1 MKLLTKNLLP
11 MKNFKVNTTP
21 LIIPILAAVLM
32 ISCAPQRDHDFSS
45 IQKTAEEILGDP
57 AYQAISFGAYRETT
71 RDIQPTLP
79 QLRDDVRLLHAMG
92 IRILRTYNV
101 YYDEA
106 SNLLKVIRKL
116 KDEDPEFEMYL
127 MLGAWIDCK
136 NAWTDEPE
144 RIRDEESEENAGEIA
159 RAVALA
165 QQYPD
170 IVKII
175 AVGNEAMVHWAWE
188 YYVEPAI
195 ILRWVNH
202 LQDLK
207 RQGELPESL
216 WITTSDN
223 FASWGGGGSEY
234 HNEDLNELIRTVDY
248 ISMHTYPMHDTH
260 YNPEFWG
267 VPEDEA
273 HLSDMDKIHSAMERS
288 RDYAIGQYESV
299 VAYMR
304 GLGVDKPVHVGETG
318 WATQS
323 NEHYGPDGSRATD
336 EYKSGLYYQRIMDWS
351 ERERVTVFYFEA
363 FDEPWKDAGNP
374 LGSENHFGLINLQ
387 AQAKYPIWV
396 LVDAG
401 VFDGLTRDGMP
412 ITKTYE
418 GDIEALME
426 DVLVP
431 PTKAEIQ
438 ARIDTE

>member
-1 MKLLTKNLLP
+1 MNNINKTLYPLLILL
-11 MKNFKVNTTP
+11 
-21 LIIPILAAVLM
+21 LAVVLM
-32 ISCAPQRDHDFSS
+32 ISCTRQDRHDFSS
-45 IQKTAEEILGDP
+45 IRITAEEILGDS

-71 RDIQPTLP
+71 RDIQPDLP
-79 QLRDDVRLLHAMG
+79 QLRDDVKLLHAMG
-92 IRILRTYNV
+92 IRLLRTYNV
-101 YYDEA
+101 HYDEA
-106 SNLLKVIRKL
+106 ANLLKVIREL
-116 KDEDPEFEMYL
+116 KEEDPEFEMYL

-144 RIRDEESEENAGEIA
+144 RIRDEESERNAGEIA
-159 RAVALA
+159 RAVELA

-207 RQGELPESL
+207 RQGALPETL
-216 WITTSDN
+216 WITSSDN
-223 FASWGGGGSEY
+223 FASWGGGGEEY
-234 HNEDLNELIRTVDY
+234 HNEDLNELIRAVDF

-267 VPEDEA
+267 VPEDEM
-273 HLSDMDKIHSAMERS
+273 HLDDMEKIHSAMIRS
-288 RDYAIGQYESV
+288 RDYAIDQYESV
-299 VAYMR
+299 VAYMED
-304 GLGVDKPVHVGETG
+304 LGVDIPVHVGETG
-318 WATQS
+318 WATVS
-323 NEHYGPDGSRATD
+323 NEVYGPDGSRATD
-336 EYKSGLYYQRIMDWS
+336 EYKSGLYHDHIRNWS
-351 ERERVTVFYFEA
+351 DREGITVFYFEA
-363 FDEPWKDAGNP
+363 FDEPWKDTGNP

-387 AQAKYPIWV
+387 AQAKYPIWDQ
-396 LVDAG
+396 VDAG

-412 ITKTYE
+412 ITKTYD
-418 GDIEALME
+418 GDLDSLMK

-438 ARIDTE
+438 ARRNSEQQ

>member
-1 MKLLTKNLLP
+1 MSNMKLI
-11 MKNFKVNTTP
+11 
-21 LIIPILAAVLM
+21 LIPFLMLILAASAM
-32 ISCAPQRDHDFSS
+32 ISCAGRGGHDFSS
-45 IQKTAEEILGDP
+45 IQITAEEILGNP
-57 AYQAISFGAYRETT
+57 EYRAISFGAYRDTT

-79 QLRDDVRLLHAMG
+79 QLRDDVKLLHAMG

-106 SNLLKVIRKL
+106 FNLLKVIREL

-144 RIRDEESEENAGEIA
+144 RIRDQESEQNAGEIA

-207 RQGELPESL
+207 RQGELPETL

-234 HNEDLNELIRTVDY
+234 HNEDLNELIHSVDY

-260 YNPEFWG
+260 YNPDFWG
-267 VPEDEA
+267 VPEEEA
-273 HLSDMDKIHSAMERS
+273 QLSDMDKIHSAMIRS

-304 GLGVDKPVHVGETG
+304 GLGVEKQVHVGETG
-318 WATQS
+318 WATIS

-336 EYKSGLYYQRIMDWS
+336 EYKSGLYYRHILDWS
-351 ERERVTVFYFEA
+351 DRENVTVFYFEA
-363 FDEPWKDAGNP
+363 FDEPWKDAHNP

-387 AQAKYPIWV
+387 AQAKYPIWD

-412 ITKTYE
+412 ITKTYD
-418 GDIEALME
+418 GDLDALME

-431 PTKAEIQ
+431 PTRAEIQ
-438 ARIDTE
+438 ARIDSE